1 MNKKIIVISCT
12 LVMVAVIAAAILL
25 KYDDMIAKLSIGETN
40 KTYNYAV
47 SYADN
52 NTDSEME
59 TYEIYTYEYEDEEK
73 LRVYDVNEDVT
84 CGMYN
89 EENPDDD
96 FNDILVY
103 HVNSAERISK
113 ITNLPEECKDK
124 MFMINSDGTP
134 EEGYEFI
141 VVDITVR
148 NNNEKS
154 KELTFANTY
163 VSSESSVGGHGNCE
177 AVYFSEYSYKK
188 GKSVFEIEILA
199 GGEYS
204 TKVVYAINKEC
215 MKDEM
220 YYIINPAGVGRNEAS
235 AAAVRIKLEGESHEA
250 DI

>member
-12 LVMVAVIAAAILL
+12 LVMMAVIVAAILL
-25 KYDDMIAKLSIGETN
+25 KYDDMIAKMSIGETN
-40 KTYNYAV
+40 KSYKDVV
-47 SYADN
+47 SYEDSY
-52 NTDSEME
+52 TDG
-59 TYEIYTYEYEDEEK
+59 EIETYEYEDEEE

-89 EENPDDD
+89 EEKPDDD

-103 HVNSAERISK
+103 RVNNAERISK
-113 ITNLPEECKDK
+113 ITNLPEECKDN
-124 MFMINSDGTP
+124 MFLINSDGTP
-134 EEGYEFI
+134 EEGYEFV

-148 NNNEKS
+148 NNNVKS
-154 KELTFANTY
+154 KEFTFANY
-163 VSSESSVGGHGNCE
+163 YISSESSVGGHGNCE
-177 AVYFSEYSYKK
+177 VVYFSEYSLKK
-188 GKSVFEIEILA
+188 GKSAFEIEIPA

-204 TKVVYAINKEC
+204 TKVVYAIYKEC

-235 AAAVRIKLEGESHEA
+235 AASVRIKLEGEPHEA